1 MPSLRWRFRTY
12 MSLSQSS
19 EKVIF
24 SDIICYLRKVLFLV
38 GSDRYKLFL
47 LLPLYLFSSAADVI
61 GIGLLVALVSTLKSP
76 DTLLHFSSQIPFF
89 KNYAEFSSVDTLT
102 VILSCALFVIYALK
116 TGISIYVNRLTL
128 KITFLYGAR
137 LRSFLMG
144 VYQALSYDR
153 FIQRNSSEYLYTIQT
168 MAGQFVSYTV
178 QPILRIIGD
187 GFVALLII
195 GYLAVKDPLV
205 LASLLVLI
213 CIAGV
218 LYDRAYR
225 KKIAAYGSQDN
236 SLSAKMIRS
245 ITEGLT
251 GYKESRI
258 FGIERFFRQ
267 RVAESAFR
275 LANSRVKSQVITT
288 SSRYLLEFIVVVSV
302 ICVII
307 ATITWGGDRDNLLTT
322 LALFLVGSMRLV
334 PAANQI
340 VTSLG
345 NLRYGRHAVETLYK
359 DITDAGHSGKM
370 DFETGWDASSSAD
383 INDDDGPFRYLE
395 FQDVC
400 FQYQPD
406 SPWVLNSVNLR
417 IERHDIVGVVGPS
430 GSGKTTMIAL
440 MLGLL
445 APLKGTVSCDGRNL
459 AQPRNIRE
467 WQKKVAYLPQ
477 EVFLIDD
484 TVAHNVAL
492 GIDEDKI
499 DEVKLAAVLAKARL
513 AEMVQG
519 MPDGINSHIGE
530 KGLWISGGQRQR
542 IALARAFYYDSD
554 VLIMDESTSALDSET
569 ADEIISE
576 LRQLRGKVTIVVI
589 THQEALLELCNKIY
603 RLENGS
609 ASLLECGAPADSHSK

>member
-1 MPSLRWRFRTY
+1 
-12 MSLSQSS
+12 
-19 EKVIF
+19 VIF
-24 SDIICYLRKVLFLV
+24 TNTICYLRKVFFLV
-38 GSDRYKLFL
+38 GADRRKLLL
-47 LLPLYLFSSAADVI
+47 LLPLYLFSSAADVM

-76 DTLLHFSSQIPFF
+76 DTLLQFASQIPFF
-89 KNYAEFSSVDTLT
+89 EKHAASSSVDTLT
-102 VILSCALFVIYALK
+102 VILSCALFVLYVLK
-116 TGISIYVNRLTL
+116 TSISIYVNRLTL

-187 GFVALLII
+187 GIVALLII
-195 GYLAVKDPLV
+195 GYLAVKDPFV
-205 LASLLVLI
+205 LASLLILI
-213 CIAGV
+213 FIAGV

-225 KKIAAYGSQDN
+225 KKIASYGSQDN
-236 SLSAKMIRS
+236 SLSATMIRS
-245 ITEGLT
+245 IMEGLT

-288 SSRYLLEFIVVVSV
+288 SSRYLLEFIVVISV
-302 ICVII
+302 ISVII
-307 ATITWGGDRDNLLTT
+307 ATIAWGGDKQNLLTT
-322 LALFLVGSMRLV
+322 IALFLVASMRLV

-340 VTSLG
+340 FTSLG
-345 NLRYGRHAVETLYK
+345 NLRYGRHAVDVLYK
-359 DITDAGHSGKM
+359 DITDAGHVGKV
-370 DFETGWDASSSAD
+370 DFETGFDVGSSTEM
-383 INDDDGPFRYLE
+383 NDGETPFRYLE

-400 FQYQPD
+400 FQYQSD

-417 IERHDIVGVVGPS
+417 IERYDIVGVLGPS

-445 APLKGTVSCDGRNL
+445 APLKGKVSCDGRNL
-459 AQPRNIRE
+459 AHPQNIRE

-484 TVAHNVAL
+484 TVARNVAL
-492 GIDEDKI
+492 GVEEEEI
-499 DEVKLAAVLAKARL
+499 DEVKLNAALAKARL
-513 AEMVQG
+513 AEMVER

-530 KGLWISGGQRQR
+530 RGLWISGGQRQR
-542 IALARAFYYDSD
+542 IALARAFYYDSEI
-554 VLIMDESTSALDSET
+554 LIMDESTSALDSET
-569 ADEIISE
+569 AHEIISE

-589 THQEALLELCNKIY
+589 THQEALLELCNKVY
-603 RLENGS
+603 RLENGD
-609 ASLLECGAPADSHSK
+609 ASLLEYDAPADSHKK